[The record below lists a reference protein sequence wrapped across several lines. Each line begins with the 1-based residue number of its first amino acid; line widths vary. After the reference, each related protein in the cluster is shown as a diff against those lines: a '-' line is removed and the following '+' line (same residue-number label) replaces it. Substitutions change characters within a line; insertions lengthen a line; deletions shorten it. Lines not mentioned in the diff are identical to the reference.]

1 MSFIYYTPGSSPR
14 LFPKFPPGPFRKP
27 GFLPSRRKAR
37 RGSAA
42 GPPEGAQRAGAVMA
56 AARVLLLL
64 SGRLESVSFA
74 QSVCGLLG
82 AGSGLGP
89 WPTHCGLNR
98 GQLVLSDKPFPGASA
113 RLPLQVG
120 RRGRDGAGAGP
131 KEGTGSGGGELEA
144 RGLGRSPASGSSSS
158 FSCDVNPSGSLPPA
172 TPFLPFCGPGPTA
185 QGSGGRAAPEWSRCG
200 SRCGGHSAV
209 QRSDCLVDAK
219 DKHPQSFAQP
229 LGTAR

>member
-1 MSFIYYTPGSSPR
+1 
-14 LFPKFPPGPFRKP
+14 
-27 GFLPSRRKAR
+27 
-37 RGSAA
+37 
-42 GPPEGAQRAGAVMA
+42 MA

-64 SGRLESVSFA
+64 SGRPESVSFA

-82 AGSGLGP
+82 GSGLGP
-89 WPTHCGLNR
+89 WPTHCGLKR

-120 RRGRDGAGAGP
+120 RRGRDGAGEGP
-131 KEGTGSGGGELEA
+131 KEGTGSGVGESWRREA
-144 RGLGRSPASGSSSS
+144 WAGHLPRAPPVPCL
-158 FSCDVNPSGSLPPA
+158 SCDVNPSGSLPPA

-200 SRCGGHSAV
+200 SGCGGHSAV
-209 QRSDCLVDAK
+209 QRSDCFVDAK